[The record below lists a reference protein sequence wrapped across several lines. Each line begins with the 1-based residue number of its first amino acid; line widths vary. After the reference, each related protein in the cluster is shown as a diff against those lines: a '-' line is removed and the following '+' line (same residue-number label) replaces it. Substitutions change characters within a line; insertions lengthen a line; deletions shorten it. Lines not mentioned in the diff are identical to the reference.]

1 MKLAT
6 KQITILILAMLFT
19 TAKVKDL
26 SNSSE
31 ATRFE
36 CQLHLL
42 LSSDLGVTSPL

>member
-6 KQITILILAMLFT
+6 KQNTILILAMLFT

-26 SNSSE
+26 SSSSE

-36 CQLHLL
+36 C
-42 LSSDLGVTSPL
+42 SSTSTV